1 MAITINTNVTAMTAQ
16 RNLNSASSSVA
27 DSMQKLSSGLRINS
41 AKDDAAGLQISN
53 RLTNQT
59 NGLNVAMRNANDGVS
74 MAQTAEGAMQES
86 TTIMERMR
94 ELALQSANGSNSDK
108 DREAMQKEMGQLQA
122 EMNRIADTTSFG
134 GQNLLDG
141 SFGSK
146 SFQIGANSNE
156 TQSLGLMDVSA
167 HAIGRDYKNLDT
179 GPTAVEVKGGT
190 STGDGA
196 FSLNLNGTSHDV
208 AITKDMTAD
217 DLKNKLNNIDGVSNI
232 GVDETER
239 EITAATAG
247 TTSVTGLAASTTT
260 PATATTAAVTGLDID
275 TDATITF
282 EIDNSAN
289 GDGSDMKTITLD
301 NTIITGSQTQAQL
314 NTALQTA
321 ATNAGLT
328 NVSLA
333 ATGTDGF
340 SLTRADGKDVT
351 INHQKDDGTGT
362 GATANI
368 AVDGG
373 TATAVGTTQATA
385 TATGGTEA
393 VGESIDFNIGGQSI
407 TLNGA
412 DFASQQALQDKLD
425 TVFNAADSNITV
437 TATAGGAFDITS
449 NDGSEVKVS
458 AELKGNDAGTTA
470 TIETADGTGTVALA
484 GDGTTE
490 GKTNTH
496 GGVEAVTEKAFTI
509 DFSAMKLNTD
519 VEEVSFST
527 TDFDGNTATE
537 DMTIGSA
544 TTTESVASLDL
555 STAEGAQNAIDVLD
569 AAMEQIDEKRAEIG
583 AFQNRMNHTMSNL
596 ANINEN
602 VNASN
607 SRIKDVDFASETIN
621 MTKGQIL
628 QQAGTSILA
637 QAKQIPQAA
646 LSLLG

>member
-141 SFGSK
+141 SFGTK

-156 TQSLGLMDVSA
+156 TQSLGLMDVSS
-167 HAIGRDYKNLDT
+167 HALGRESFAIDT
-179 GPTAVEVKGGT
+179 ATNGAAIEVER
-190 STGDGA
+190 GDANGHGA
-196 FSLNLNGTSHDV
+196 FQLTVDGTDHDFT
-208 AITKDMTAD
+208 ITQDMSRED
-217 DLKNKLNNIDGVSNI
+217 FENKINNINGISGVKVHE
-232 GVDETER
+232 VDV
-239 EITAATAG
+239 I
-247 TTSVTGLAASTTT
+247 
-260 PATATTAAVTGLDID
+260 
-275 TDATITF
+275 
-282 EIDNSAN
+282 
-289 GDGSDMKTITLD
+289 
-301 NTIITGSQTQAQL
+301 TQAE
-314 NTALQTA
+314 
-321 ATNAGLT
+321 
-328 NVSLA
+328 
-333 ATGTDGF
+333 
-340 SLTRADGKDVT
+340 VT
-351 INHQKDDGTGT
+351 
-362 GATANI
+362 
-368 AVDGG
+368 
-373 TATAVGTTQATA
+373 TA
-385 TATGGTEA
+385 TATETNVAFEATAIGDAETVKFKINDGTEL
-393 VGESIDFNIGGQSI
+393 
-407 TLNGA
+407 TLTGAQLKTVNATSPADTAKDDLVAALNQQLTDAGSTVQINSSGANLNAGFKFVDSTGA
-412 DFASQQALQDKLD
+412 DIKVDVETNTTTASAGVTVGDAALVNKDNLTGTD
-425 TVFNAADSNITV
+425 TNTTGTEVSE
-437 TATAGGAFDITS
+437 
-449 NDGSEVKVS
+449 EVKETQFTVDFS
-458 AELKGNDAGTTA
+458 KAKIDTSIEEISFKSKEHDADATPAGPGAEGAEKTESLTIGNVK
-470 TIETADGTGTVALA
+470 TIE
-484 GDGTTE
+484 
-490 GKTNTH
+490 
-496 GGVEAVTEKAFTI
+496 
-509 DFSAMKLNTD
+509 
-519 VEEVSFST
+519 
-527 TDFDGNTATE
+527 
-537 DMTIGSA
+537 
-544 TTTESVASLDL
+544 SVKSLDL

-569 AAMEQIDEKRAEIG
+569 SAMEQIDEKRAEIG

>member
-108 DREAMQKEMGQLQA
+108 DREAMQKEMGQLQE

-146 SFQIGANSNE
+146 SFQIGANANE
-156 TQSLGLMDVSA
+156 TQELGLMDVSS
-167 HAIGRDYKNLDT
+167 HALGRDYKNLDA
-179 GPTAVEVKGGT
+179 GPSAVELKNGS
-190 STGDGA
+190 STGNET
-196 FSLNLNGTSHDV
+196 FSLNINGNSQSVD
-208 AITKDMTAD
+208 ITKDMTAD
-217 DLKNKLNNIDGVSNI
+217 DLQNKLNNIDGVSDI
-232 GVDETER
+232 AVTETTR
-239 EITAATAG
+239 ETTAATAS
-247 TTSVTGLAASTTT
+247 TSTVSGLAM
-260 PATATTAAVTGLDID
+260 
-275 TDATITF
+275 
-282 EIDNSAN
+282 N
-289 GDGSDMKTITLD
+289 GAET
-301 NTIITGSQTQAQL
+301 
-314 NTALQTA
+314 
-321 ATNAGLT
+321 
-328 NVSLA
+328 V
-333 ATGTDGF
+333 
-340 SLTRADGKDVT
+340 
-351 INHQKDDGTGT
+351 
-362 GATANI
+362 
-368 AVDGG
+368 
-373 TATAVGTTQATA
+373 
-385 TATGGTEA
+385 
-393 VGESIDFNIGGQSI
+393 DFNIGGQSI
-407 TLNGA
+407 SLASADLADQATL
-412 DFASQQALQDKLD
+412 QAKLE
-425 TVFNAADSNITV
+425 TVFDGSGNITL
-437 TATAGGAFDITS
+437 TANGSGDGFSISSA
-449 NDGSEVKVS
+449 DGSEVAIEATV
-458 AELKGNDAGTTA
+458 AGTNAGTTA
-470 TIETADGTGTVALA
+470 TIAGADGTGTQALA
-484 GDGTTE
+484 GDATKTGTSIT
-490 GKTNTH
+490 T
-496 GGVEAVTEKAFTI
+496 GGVAAVTEKAFSV
-509 DFSAMKLNTD
+509 DFSGMKVDTS
-519 VEEVSFST
+519 VASIEYST
-527 TDFDGNTATE
+527 TKFDGTAETQA
-537 DMTIGSA
+537 MNIGAA

-555 STAEGAQNAIDVLD
+555 STAEGAQNAINVLD
-569 AAMEQIDEKRAEIG
+569 AAMEQVDEKRAEIG

>member
-74 MAQTAEGAMQES
+74 MAQTAEGAMQET

-141 SFGSK
+141 SFGDK
-146 SFQIGANSNE
+146 DGKTSFQIGANSNE

-167 HAIGRDYKNLDT
+167 HAIGRDYKNLDA
-179 GPTAVEVKGGT
+179 GPAAVEVKGGT
-190 STGDGA
+190 STGNGE
-196 FSLNLNGTSHDV
+196 FSLDIDGTKHDV

-232 GVDETER
+232 GVDET
-239 EITAATAG
+239 TTPATAG
-247 TTSVTGLAASTTT
+247 TTTVSGLDAKAGTDSKITLSAIAVEAGEKITLDLDGVGSIDIVNGATAASDIQTSITNNADLNGKYEAVDNGGNIEIRRLDGQDISIEATVEGVAASNKITLTGDGGPAVTATGGGAGTPGT
-260 PATATTAAVTGLDID
+260 PATATDSSAVP
-275 TDATITF
+275 
-282 EIDNSAN
+282 
-289 GDGSDMKTITLD
+289 
-301 NTIITGSQTQAQL
+301 
-314 NTALQTA
+314 
-321 ATNAGLT
+321 
-328 NVSLA
+328 
-333 ATGTDGF
+333 
-340 SLTRADGKDVT
+340 
-351 INHQKDDGTGT
+351 
-362 GATANI
+362 
-368 AVDGG
+368 
-373 TATAVGTTQATA
+373 
-385 TATGGTEA
+385 
-393 VGESIDFNIGGQSI
+393 GETIDFNIGGKSI
-407 TLNGA
+407 SLNSD
-412 DFASQQALQDKLD
+412 DFATQQDLQDKLD
-425 TVFNAADSNITV
+425 TVFNAAGSNITV

-449 NDGSEVKVS
+449 NDGSEVDVT
-458 AELKGNDAGTTA
+458 ATLNGTDAGTTA

-484 GDGTTE
+484 GNGTTSGETKTAGGIEAEKSFTINFSEMKLDTDIESIEYATKKFDGTDET
-490 GKTNTH
+490 
-496 GGVEAVTEKAFTI
+496 
-509 DFSAMKLNTD
+509 SAL
-519 VEEVSFST
+519 
-527 TDFDGNTATE
+527 
-537 DMTIGSA
+537 TIGAA

-569 AAMEQIDEKRAEIG
+569 AAMEKIDEKRAEIG

>member
-134 GQNLLDG
+134 GQSLLDG

-156 TQSLGLMDVSA
+156 TQSLALMDVSA
-167 HAIGRDYKNLDT
+167 HALGQTYKSFGENAAGDLALSATASAGTQSANGSVSVNVGGKEQTISLGHDMSAAELQEKINNIDGLSGVSVSQGADKSPAVNAKMEITALAMGSGTT
-179 GPTAVEVKGGT
+179 G
-190 STGDGA
+190 
-196 FSLNLNGTSHDV
+196 SLNLNGTSISLDDV
-208 AITKDMTAD
+208 ADI
-217 DLKNKLNNIDGVSNI
+217 S
-232 GVDETER
+232 
-239 EITAATAG
+239 TAG
-247 TTSVTGLAASTTT
+247 TNDKDKQNLAVIDKINELSDSTGI
-260 PATATTAAVTGLDID
+260 TATID
-275 TDATITF
+275 YSGGA
-282 EIDNSAN
+282 
-289 GDGSDMKTITLD
+289 
-301 NTIITGSQTQAQL
+301 
-314 NTALQTA
+314 
-321 ATNAGLT
+321 
-328 NVSLA
+328 
-333 ATGTDGF
+333 TDGTVAGKIV
-340 SLTRADGKDVT
+340 LEAADGK
-351 INHQKDDGTGT
+351 
-362 GATANI
+362 NI
-368 AVDGG
+368 AAS
-373 TATAVGTTQATA
+373 ATM
-385 TATGGTEA
+385 
-393 VGESIDFNIGGQSI
+393 
-407 TLNGA
+407 NG
-412 DFASQQALQDKLD
+412 S
-425 TVFNAADSNITV
+425 
-437 TATAGGAFDITS
+437 
-449 NDGSEVKVS
+449 
-458 AELKGNDAGTTA
+458 AGT
-470 TIETADGTGTVALA
+470 
-484 GDGTTE
+484 GDGTTA
-490 GKTNTH
+490 GVAGNAATLTL
-496 GGVEAVTEKAFTI
+496 GGTAVTGTGGTAGDTSGNAGGAGGSANETVVVDGVPAVKG
-509 DFSAMKLNTD
+509 DFSINFASAKLDASVEGD
-519 VEEVSFST
+519 VK
-527 TDFDGNTATE
+527 
-537 DMTIGSA
+537 IGGTVLTQKEG

-569 AAMEQIDEKRAEIG
+569 SAMEQIDEKRAEIG

>member
-141 SFGSK
+141 SFGEK

-156 TQSLGLMDVSA
+156 TQSLELMDVSS
-167 HAIGRDYKNLDT
+167 HSLGRSYSGVADVTKALADEFE
-179 GPTAVEVKGGT
+179 AGT
-190 STGDGA
+190 STGDKT
-196 FSLNLNGTSHDV
+196 FSLKLGDTEHKIEV
-208 AITKDMTAD
+208 TKDMTAE
-217 DLKNKLNNIDGVSNI
+217 DLQNKLNNIDGISNI
-232 GVDETER
+232 KVTNGDVEGADAKPAVAAETRLEGL
-239 EITAATAG
+239 TGKMTLNVAG
-247 TTSVTGLAASTTT
+247 LDVAID
-260 PATATTAAVTGLDID
+260 TTAAAQD
-275 TDATITF
+275 TPEEVVA
-282 EIDNSAN
+282 A
-289 GDGSDMKTITLD
+289 
-301 NTIITGSQTQAQL
+301 L
-314 NTALQTA
+314 NTALQGGSAAQKDITASLDKDTGEIVLTGKADGSGATIDVKADFTAETA
-321 ATNAGLT
+321 ANADDAQVGSVTIKGATTVKQENTDVGLGTDTANTAITGNAG
-328 NVSLA
+328 VA
-333 ATGTDGF
+333 AKAEVAGTFDIDLSNAKF
-340 SLTRADGKDVT
+340 DVGIET
-351 INHQKDDGTGT
+351 YN
-362 GATANI
+362 
-368 AVDGG
+368 
-373 TATAVGTTQATA
+373 
-385 TATGGTEA
+385 
-393 VGESIDFNIGGQSI
+393 
-407 TLNGA
+407 LNGA
-412 DFASQQALQDKLD
+412 GDEA
-425 TVFNAADSNITV
+425 
-437 TATAGGAFDITS
+437 
-449 NDGSEVKVS
+449 VK
-458 AELKGNDAGTTA
+458 
-470 TIETADGTGTVALA
+470 TGTV
-484 GDGTTE
+484 
-490 GKTNTH
+490 
-496 GGVEAVTEKAFTI
+496 
-509 DFSAMKLNTD
+509 
-519 VEEVSFST
+519 
-527 TDFDGNTATE
+527 
-537 DMTIGSA
+537 
-544 TTTESVASLDL
+544 TTESVASLDL

-569 AAMEQIDEKRAEIG
+569 AAMEQVDDKRAEIG

>member
-74 MAQTAEGAMQES
+74 MAQTAEGAMSES

-108 DREAMQKEMGQLQA
+108 DREAMQKEMGELQS

-141 SFGSK
+141 SFDTK

-156 TQSLGLMDVSA
+156 TQSLELMDVSS
-167 HAIGRDYKNLDT
+167 HAIGRDYKNLT
-179 GPTAVEVKGGT
+179 NGPAAIEVKGGT
-190 STGDGA
+190 STGDGSFA
-196 FSLNLNGTSHDV
+196 LNINGETQSI
-208 AITKDMTAD
+208 AITKDMTKD
-217 DLKNKLNNIDGVSNI
+217 DVENKLNNIDGVSDI
-232 GVDETER
+232 KVVE
-239 EITAATAG
+239 
-247 TTSVTGLAASTTT
+247 SVGADT
-260 PATATTAAVTGLDID
+260 PAVASTAAVTGIALETGDTIDLDIAG
-275 TDATITF
+275 TDVI
-282 EIDNSAN
+282 
-289 GDGSDMKTITLD
+289 LD
-301 NTIITGSQTQAQL
+301 S
-314 NTALQTA
+314 TALTDENTLMKA
-321 ATNAGLT
+321 INDALVADGNT
-328 NVSLA
+328 NVTA
-333 ATGTDGF
+333 
-340 SLTRADGKDVT
+340 
-351 INHQKDDGTGT
+351 N
-362 GATANI
+362 ATANTGFTLSS
-368 AVDGG
+368 ADGSEISMSATINSATDEAGTTITIPDAAG
-373 TATAVGTTQATA
+373 TATT
-385 TATGGTEA
+385 
-393 VGESIDFNIGGQSI
+393 
-407 TLNGA
+407 
-412 DFASQQALQDKLD
+412 
-425 TVFNAADSNITV
+425 
-437 TATAGGAFDITS
+437 
-449 NDGSEVKVS
+449 
-458 AELKGNDAGTTA
+458 
-470 TIETADGTGTVALA
+470 ALA
-484 GDGTTE
+484 GDGTKTGTGTSTGGTE
-490 GKTNTH
+490 LVPG
-496 GGVEAVTEKAFTI
+496 EKQFTL
-509 DFSAMKLNTD
+509 DFSAMKLDTS
-519 VEEVSFST
+519 VESIGYST
-527 TDFDGNTATE
+527 TKFDGTSDTQA
-537 DMTIGSA
+537 MTLGTD

-569 AAMEQIDEKRAEIG
+569 AAMEQVDSKRAEIG
-583 AFQNRMNHTMSNL
+583 AFQNRMTHTMSNL

>member
-108 DREAMQKEMGQLQA
+108 DREAMQKEMGQLQS

-141 SFGSK
+141 SFGEK

-156 TQSLGLMDVSA
+156 TQSLELMDVSS
-167 HAIGRDYKNLDT
+167 HSLGRSYSGVADVTKALADEFE
-179 GPTAVEVKGGT
+179 AGT
-190 STGDGA
+190 STGDKT
-196 FSLNLNGTSHDV
+196 FSLKLGDTEHKIEV
-208 AITKDMTAD
+208 TKDMTAE
-217 DLKNKLNNIDGVSNI
+217 DLQNKLNNIDGISNI
-232 GVDETER
+232 KVTNGDVEGKAAEAAVQATQTLSGISTSVAGMDLTIAGLANPVTVAQNATNQDIADAINA
-239 EITAATAG
+239 EIAAT
-247 TTSVTGLAASTTT
+247 
-260 PATATTAAVTGLDID
+260 
-275 TDATITF
+275 
-282 EIDNSAN
+282 E
-289 GDGSDMKTITLD
+289 
-301 NTIITGSQTQAQL
+301 
-314 NTALQTA
+314 
-321 ATNAGLT
+321 
-328 NVSLA
+328 
-333 ATGTDGF
+333 
-340 SLTRADGKDVT
+340 
-351 INHQKDDGTGT
+351 
-362 GATANI
+362 
-368 AVDGG
+368 
-373 TATAVGTTQATA
+373 
-385 TATGGTEA
+385 
-393 VGESIDFNIGGQSI
+393 
-407 TLNGA
+407 
-412 DFASQQALQDKLD
+412 
-425 TVFNAADSNITV
+425 
-437 TATAGGAFDITS
+437 TATAGSTTGMKAELDEDGNVLVTGKNDGTQLDITADFAANATGDTITIGGTPVAGAVAAVSGQEVTTNGAAAVDEVAGTFDIDLS
-449 NDGSEVKVS
+449 NAKFDVG
-458 AELKGNDAGTTA
+458 
-470 TIETADGTGTVALA
+470 IETYNLNGAGDEAVNTGTV
-484 GDGTTE
+484 
-490 GKTNTH
+490 
-496 GGVEAVTEKAFTI
+496 
-509 DFSAMKLNTD
+509 
-519 VEEVSFST
+519 
-527 TDFDGNTATE
+527 
-537 DMTIGSA
+537 
-544 TTTESVASLDL
+544 TTESVASLDL

-569 AAMEQIDEKRAEIG
+569 AAMEQVDEKRAEIG

>member
-108 DREAMQKEMGQLQA
+108 DREAMQKEMGQLQS

-141 SFGSK
+141 SFGEK

-156 TQSLGLMDVSA
+156 TQSLELMDVSS
-167 HAIGRDYKNLDT
+167 HSLGRSYSGVADVTKALADEFE
-179 GPTAVEVKGGT
+179 AGT
-190 STGDGA
+190 STGDKT
-196 FSLNLNGTSHDV
+196 FSLKLGDTEHKIEV
-208 AITKDMTAD
+208 TKDMTAE
-217 DLKNKLNNIDGVSNI
+217 DLQNKLNNIDGISNI
-232 GVDETER
+232 KVTNGDVEGKAAEAAVQATQTLSGISTATKGMDLTIAGLDNAVTVAQNATNQDIADAINA
-239 EITAATAG
+239 EI
-247 TTSVTGLAASTTT
+247 ASTEGNAAGSTT
-260 PATATTAAVTGLDID
+260 GMKAELDK
-275 TDATITF
+275 
-282 EIDNSAN
+282 
-289 GDGSDMKTITLD
+289 DGNVL
-301 NTIITGSQTQAQL
+301 ITG
-314 NTALQTA
+314 
-321 ATNAGLT
+321 
-328 NVSLA
+328 
-333 ATGTDGF
+333 
-340 SLTRADGKDVT
+340 
-351 INHQKDDGTGT
+351 KDDGTQLDITADFAAASVGDT
-362 GATANI
+362 ITIGSTVVAGASGAASGQEVTTNGAAATAEV
-368 AVDGG
+368 AG
-373 TATAVGTTQATA
+373 TFDIDLSKAKFDVGIETY
-385 TATGGTEA
+385 
-393 VGESIDFNIGGQSI
+393 N
-407 TLNGA
+407 LNGA
-412 DFASQQALQDKLD
+412 GDEA
-425 TVFNAADSNITV
+425 VN
-437 TATAGGAFDITS
+437 
-449 NDGSEVKVS
+449 
-458 AELKGNDAGTTA
+458 
-470 TIETADGTGTVALA
+470 TGTV
-484 GDGTTE
+484 
-490 GKTNTH
+490 
-496 GGVEAVTEKAFTI
+496 
-509 DFSAMKLNTD
+509 
-519 VEEVSFST
+519 
-527 TDFDGNTATE
+527 
-537 DMTIGSA
+537 
-544 TTTESVASLDL
+544 TTESVASLDL

-569 AAMEQIDEKRAEIG
+569 AAMEQVDDKRAEIG

-607 SRIKDVDFASETIN
+607 SRIKDVDFASETVN